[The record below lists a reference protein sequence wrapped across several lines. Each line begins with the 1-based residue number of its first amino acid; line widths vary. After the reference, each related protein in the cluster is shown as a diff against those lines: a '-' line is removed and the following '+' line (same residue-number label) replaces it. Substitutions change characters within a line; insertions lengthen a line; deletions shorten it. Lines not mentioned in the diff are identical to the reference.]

1 MSTKKP
7 GTLLNALFGIFFQAI
22 INAGLGVMILYFA
35 GVEVD
40 HGRDYPGLMYAL
52 GYLSIVIGIVLAV
65 SGVLLLRRFEWA
77 RIPVAVIEVLGIIS
91 GLITLVSGV
100 MSGLVNIALGALVL
114 VSLFKAPTTEW
125 LRSVP
130 VS

>member
-1 MSTKKP
+1 MSEKKP

-22 INAGLGVMILYFA
+22 INAGLGFVILYFA
-35 GVEVD
+35 GEEVD

-52 GYLSIVIGIVLAV
+52 GYLSVVIGIVLAIC
-65 SGVLLLRRFEWA
+65 GVLLLRRAEWA

-91 GLITLVSGV
+91 GLITLASGV
-100 MSGLVNIALGALVL
+100 MSGIVNVALGALVL
-114 VSLFKAPTTEW
+114 VSLFKAATTAW

-130 VS
+130 AS